1 MNYYEIFKDG
11 LKIIIKTDVTDIDIK
26 MYKFFNGCFIIN
38 NYNNENISKE
48 LVVIDIVDRKSID
61 YREDDYFIMNPN
73 TRILS
78 NEKNNIKFIY
88 DDFDESQ
95 CLNLK
100 RIIID
105 VFAKYYE
112 SLGVYFVHGASV
124 VNKETNKST
133 VFIGNS
139 NSGKTT
145 NLLFYLL
152 SEKYNYMGND
162 RIGLRYYDGRIITY
176 GFPSNLGLR
185 YSTLELNSELK
196 NILLPYI
203 DENSY
208 LKIIDNGLYFKK
220 MKLNIFDLLSIFDC
234 EFVSKAELEKIIVTS
249 YDKTIH
255 TDVFNELS
263 YVEVLEQLKSQ
274 HISSISKEQYFLN
287 NILEFS
293 DDQNEFDLCNTKVLA
308 YKSNLHPS
316 HNMKMK
322 KTNKS

>member
-11 LKIIIKTDVTDIDIK
+11 LKIIIKTNVTNIDTK

-38 NYNNENISKE
+38 NYNNETISKE

-61 YREDDYFIMNPN
+61 YYKDDYFIMNPN
-73 TRILS
+73 TWIFS
-78 NEKNNIKFIY
+78 NEKNSIKFIY

-105 VFAKYYE
+105 IFAKYYE
-112 SLGVYFVHGASV
+112 SLGIYFVHGASV
-124 VNKETNKST
+124 VNKETNKAT

-152 SEKYNYMGND
+152 SEKYDYMGND

-185 YSTLELNSELK
+185 YPTLELSPELK

-203 DENSY
+203 DEKSY
-208 LKIIDNGLYFKK
+208 LKIIDNCLYSKK
-220 MKLNIFDLLSIFDC
+220 MNLNVFDLLSIFGC
-234 EFVSKAELEKIIVTS
+234 KFVSKAELSKVIVTS

-255 TDVFNELS
+255 TDVFDELS
-263 YVEVLEQLKSQ
+263 YIEVLEQIKSQ
-274 HISSISKEQYFLN
+274 HISSVSKEQYFLN

-293 DDQNEFDLCNTKVLA
+293 DAQNEFNLYNTKVLA
-308 YKSNLHPS
+308 YKSNLHPNR
-316 HNMKMK
+316 NMEII
-322 KTNKS
+322 KSKY